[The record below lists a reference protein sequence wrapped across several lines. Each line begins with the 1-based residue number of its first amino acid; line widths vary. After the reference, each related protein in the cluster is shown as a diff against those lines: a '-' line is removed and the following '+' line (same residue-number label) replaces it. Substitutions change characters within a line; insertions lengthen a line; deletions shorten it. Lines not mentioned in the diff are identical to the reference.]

1 MGVELGKPGDHV
13 TEPVAG
19 SGANDGTG
27 RLRIIG
33 GLPVDRVDGPLI
45 RVSGMRYAGRAIT
58 CVAIERV
65 RGEVAQ
71 TSLISTDG
79 VAHSYGDVGNV
90 NRLRGEWLRRTI
102 NAGTFAGIGR
112 MR

>member
-1 MGVELGKPGDHV
+1 MGVDMGKPGDDV

-19 SGANDGTG
+19 SGANNGTG
-27 RLRIIG
+27 RLRFIS
-33 GLPVDRVDGPLI
+33 GLPVERINGPLI

-65 RGEVAQ
+65 HGEVAQ
-71 TSLISTDG
+71 ASLISADG
-79 VAHSYGDVGNV
+79 IAHSYGDLGTV
-90 NRLRGEWLRRTI
+90 NRLRSEWLRQTI
-102 NAGTFAGIGR
+102 STGTFAGVGR